1 MADARGEYWY
11 YEDGVDPNK
20 ITVPELRSILLRH
33 GVTYPSSA
41 KKAFLV
47 GLFIDAVLPQKSK
60 VQRMLAQTKRSTRG
74 IVDVPS
80 SSASTADTDET
91 EDETLVAPTPATRR
105 ISRRTTR
112 GGTEDVDVPAPR
124 AKTPSRAVP
133 AKHSRALEPDVD
145 ERPAARRTRKSVTP
159 AVKEPSPDPVAW
171 HRNDAASP
179 FTQENVFQT
188 GASSPAV
195 PDTTARDRRRR
206 TTGYGRERRRSDA
219 HRRQTYQPSSQQ
231 LDEDAGEEFTPE
243 EQLDLVRERAK
254 SGEVDILPPRRRRQ
268 KAKATG
274 RIKAGA
280 GTILL
285 TAVTVFAG
293 VWRQEKIDVGF
304 CGVGRDATALAG
316 VDIPSWAGQIL
327 PHCEPCPPHAQCYR
341 GLKIKCDPDF
351 IEKDHPLSLGGLVP
365 LPPTCEPDS
374 EKTRKVNGIANKAVE
389 VLRKRKAQYECGEP
403 DAQGNLVESPEV
415 SEKDLKQDM
424 ASRKSKSLT
433 DQEFSELWDR
443 AFPEVLMR
451 EEVVETTNGTTSGRR
466 LASTSLAKLS
476 LVCSTR
482 RYLRQSFERHLLKII
497 GAFLFAFLSLYGKYS
512 YTHNK
517 SMEARAAQLA
527 ADAYDRL
534 QDQAALSFLEPG
546 AEKGIS
552 MTQLRDDVLRTEFNA
567 SRRQRLWTRV
577 QAKVERNSNIRAGV
591 RTTATGDVA
600 RMWEWIGPV
609 KRLEDG
615 RRESGRFSLG
625 TGSSPP
631 SGNRVAKEVK
641 NRSPHNASN
650 IGPATKQL
658 QQHRQPFAPTN
669 HRANTVKMV
678 NVPKTRRTYCKGK
691 DCKKHTQHKVTQYKA
706 GKASLFAQ
714 GKRRYDRKQSGYGG
728 QTKPVFHKRAK
739 TTKKVVL
746 RLECTACKTKAQLAL
761 KRCKHFE
768 LGGDKKTKGAALV
781 F

>member
-631 SGNRVAKEVK
+631 SGNRVAKEV
-641 NRSPHNASN
+641 
-650 IGPATKQL
+650 
-658 QQHRQPFAPTN
+658 
-669 HRANTVKMV
+669 